1 MKYFLIFAFL
11 TISNCLHKI
20 ELYRLNSYK
29 INENIF
35 GPKFSK
41 FNLQLTH
48 YKTKQ
53 LLRKATFLLFQD
65 LQKPNLFT
73 NMLAYKPGAIII
85 ICPVYFNDDILQ
97 NKIWEQLF
105 QQICIFLNFS
115 KNKKKTFFSQ
125 IQTEDSKSLQ
135 IPIYMAWES
144 KELMEYFNFAF
155 SKVNKEK

>member
-1 MKYFLIFAFL
+1 MNFIFLKYLQKNIKKKKIKYFLIFAFL

-115 KNKKKTFFSQ
+115 KNKKKNIFFPNTNRGFKITTNSY
-125 IQTEDSKSLQ
+125 
-135 IPIYMAWES
+135 IYG
-144 KELMEYFNFAF
+144 LG
-155 SKVNKEK
+155 V